1 MLSVLISFA
10 CCLTGKVGVG
20 ALNVRSQPTKT
31 SKKIGLVYQD
41 QKVKIL
47 GTIGQWYKIEFR
59 GREGFVARK
68 FILVQTP
75 KPSSNASGAQ
85 IVAQA
90 KSKLGCKYVSGATGP
105 NTFDCSGL
113 TQWCH
118 KQVGINIPRTASAQ
132 SQSGTKVSQSSLQP
146 GDVCCFYSPVSHVGI
161 YIGNGNCIHAP
172 KPGDVVKTTGIKY
185 MNFQFG
191 RRYW

>member
-1 MLSVLISFA
+1 MLSILLSFA
-10 CCLTGKVGVG
+10 CCLSGKVNIG
-20 ALNVRSQPTKT
+20 ALNVRSQPTKV
-31 SKKIGLVYQD
+31 SKKIGLVYKNQELE
-41 QKVKIL
+41 IL
-47 GTIGQWYKIEFR
+47 ETIGQWYKIKFED
-59 GREGFVARK
+59 GEGYVARMY
-68 FILVQTP
+68 VTVG
-75 KPSSNASGAQ
+75 KPRPTSNGTGDS
-85 IVAQA
+85 IVAKA
-90 KSKLGCKYVSGATGP
+90 RSKLGCKYVYGATGP

-118 KQVGINIPRTASAQ
+118 KQVGISIPRTASQQ
-132 SQSGTKVSQSSLQP
+132 SQQGTKVSQANLKP